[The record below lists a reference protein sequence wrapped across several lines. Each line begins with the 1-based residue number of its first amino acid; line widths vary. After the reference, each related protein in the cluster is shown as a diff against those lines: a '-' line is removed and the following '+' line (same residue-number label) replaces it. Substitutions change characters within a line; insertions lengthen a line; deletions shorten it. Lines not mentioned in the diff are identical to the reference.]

1 MHSSRMIKQ
10 VQPLGGESPKERVT
24 VEMILEEL
32 VGITHIS
39 AVRRGRYEWLKHSFP
54 LESRFTVRKS
64 SSVEA

>member
-24 VEMILEEL
+24 VEMSLEEL
-32 VGITHIS
+32 VGVTHIS
-39 AVRRGRYEWLKHSFP
+39 AVRRGRCEWLKHSFP
-54 LESRFTVRKS
+54 LESRFTVRTS